1 LTDLLILNDSYR
13 RFVAD
18 IKTRYQAAQLKA
30 ARRVNTELI
39 EFYWQ
44 LGKAILDKQAQTA
57 WGSKFLEQLAK
68 DLQTAFPGAKGF
80 SVRNLEFI
88 RQFAQAYPDEVT
100 KQTVS
105 QLPWGH
111 IIVLM
116 QKVKDPVARAWYVEN
131 TLRNGISRSVLI
143 MQIEQNLYQRQGID
157 VTKTSNFK
165 ARLPQPQSDLAQQML
180 KNPYSFDFLTIGKR
194 AKEREI
200 EGALVQHISKFLLE
214 LGAGFA
220 FMGHQ
225 YKLNINGQDYFID
238 MLFYHVKLRAYV
250 VVELKATA
258 FKPEHT
264 GKLNFYLS
272 AVDDLLKSPHDNPTI
287 GLLLCKSRDQ
297 FVAEYALRNVQSP
310 IGVSE
315 YELLRQLPQPLATE
329 LPSIEEIE
337 AELGGEEHDSP

>member
-1 LTDLLILNDSYR
+1 MTDVLTLDNSYR
-13 RFVAD
+13 HFVAE
-18 IKTRYQAAQLKA
+18 IKARYQTAQLKA
-30 ARRVNTELI
+30 ARRVNTELV

-44 LGKAILDKQAQTA
+44 LGKAILDKQTQTT

-68 DLQTAFPGAKGF
+68 DLQAAFPGAKGF
-80 SVRNLEFI
+80 SVRNLEFT
-88 RQFAQAYPDEVT
+88 RQFAQAYTDEIT
-100 KQTVS
+100 KQPVS

-116 QKVKDPVARAWYVEN
+116 QKIKEPIARAWYVEN
-131 TLRNGISRSVLI
+131 TLKHGISRNVLT
-143 MQIEQNLYQRQGID
+143 MQIEQDLYQRQGID
-157 VTKTSNFK
+157 ATKTSNFK

-200 EGALVQHISKFLLE
+200 EQALVQHISKFLLE

-225 YKLNINGQDYFID
+225 YKLTINGQDYFID

-250 VVELKATA
+250 VVELKATT

-297 FVAEYALRNVQSP
+297 FIAEYALRNVESP

-315 YELLRQLPQPLATE
+315 YELIRQLPQPLASE
-329 LPSIEEIE
+329 LPSIEELE
-337 AELGGEEHDSP
+337 AELSGEENDR